1 MTAALITAA
10 VIIIAGGYIRWAV
23 VPIGIAFSAGK
34 LYERLRSRCR

>member
-23 VPIGIAFSAGK
+23 VPIGIAFSAGR
-34 LYERLRSRCR
+34 LYERIRTHRR